1 MPRTLRP
8 GRAYQGRDVAELR
21 FRVRCRLARSNRR
34 TLSLRKGDKM
44 GVESLL
50 LGAAGNETYG
60 TGDRRV
66 LQFLDVLNDGNQ
78 DSGVL
83 LLGTGLL
90 LLGCFQ
96 LLDFTGQLFVG
107 GQQFAQLNK

>member
-1 MPRTLRP
+1 
-8 GRAYQGRDVAELR
+8 
-21 FRVRCRLARSNRR
+21 
-34 TLSLRKGDKM
+34 M
-44 GVESLL
+44 GVGSLL
-50 LGAAGNETYG
+50 LGAAGDETYG

-90 LLGCFQ
+90 LLGC
-96 LLDFTGQLFVG
+96 LSRHEPV
-107 GQQFAQLNK
+107 

>member
-1 MPRTLRP
+1 
-8 GRAYQGRDVAELR
+8 
-21 FRVRCRLARSNRR
+21 
-34 TLSLRKGDKM
+34 M

-96 LLDFTGQLFVG
+96 LLDFTGQLLVG
-107 GQQFAQLNK
+107 GQQFAQLNKGTDDEDAHAHGAVALQHG